1 MIDDFLGSTYC
12 TYIYIYTVY
21 NMIIYIYINKC
32 VCDVF
37 YLLGGL
43 WVIDDRT
50 INKLGLTLG
59 EVAKASS
66 KSTLGDFGLSRIYL
80 VYSLY
85 IHCNFSLTVMMN
97 SLILGGEW
105 IKSNPIM
112 RISLTPCIQVIT
124 F

>member
-1 MIDDFLGSTYC
+1 
-12 TYIYIYTVY
+12 
-21 NMIIYIYINKC
+21 MIIYIFISVC

-50 INKLGLTLG
+50 INKLGLTLR

-80 VYSLY
+80 VY
-85 IHCNFSLTVMMN
+85 
-97 SLILGGEW
+97 
-105 IKSNPIM
+105 
-112 RISLTPCIQVIT
+112 
-124 F
+124 